1 VKASPIGRRYGR
13 ALLELAAEKNVIP
26 KIRKDLEGL
35 VETWNGSEE
44 LQSTFENPAISAEAR
59 RKIVDAIGKRMML
72 STETINTL
80 KLLADRR
87 RFRHLPEIAEAY
99 IELAEAREGRV
110 VAEVTSAA
118 PLAGDFK
125 MKLQKELEAA
135 IGKKVVVVEKQ
146 DPELIAGVV
155 TRVGDKV
162 FDGSVRHRLRQI
174 EEELAAR

>member
-1 VKASPIGRRYGR
+1 MKASPIGRRYGR

-26 KIRKDLEGL
+26 KVRKDLEGL
-35 VETWNGSEE
+35 VDTWNGSEE
-44 LQSTFENPAISAEAR
+44 LRSVFENPAIGAEGR
-59 RKIVDAIGKRMML
+59 RNIVDAIGKRMML

-87 RFRHLPEIAEAY
+87 RFRHMPEVAEAFF
-99 IELAEAREGRV
+99 ELAEEREGRV

-118 PLAGDFK
+118 PLSGAFK
-125 MKLQKELEAA
+125 IELQKELEAA
-135 IGKKVVVVEKQ
+135 IGKEVVVVEKQ
-146 DPELIAGVV
+146 DPDLIAGVV

-174 EEELAAR
+174 EEQLAAR

>member
-1 VKASPIGRRYGR
+1 MKASPIGRRYGR

-35 VETWNGSEE
+35 VETWNGSVE
-44 LQSTFENPAISAEAR
+44 LQSVFENPAISAEAR
-59 RKIVDAIGKRMML
+59 RDIVDAIGKRMML
-72 STETINTL
+72 STETINL
-80 KLLADRR
+80 VKLLSDRR
-87 RFRHLPEIAEAY
+87 RVRFLPEISEAF

-118 PLAGDFK
+118 PLTATYK
-125 MKLQKELEAA
+125 TQLQAELEKA
-135 IGKKVVVVEKQ
+135 IGKKVVMVEKQ
-146 DPELIAGVV
+146 DPTLIAGVV

-174 EEELAAR
+174 EEQLAAR

>member
-1 VKASPIGRRYGR
+1 MKASPIGRRYGR
-13 ALLELAAEKNVIP
+13 ALLELAVEKNVLP
-26 KIRKDLEGL
+26 KVRKDLEGL

-44 LQSTFENPAISAEAR
+44 LRSTFENPAISADAR
-59 RKIVDAIGKRMML
+59 RNIVDALGKRMML

-87 RFRHLPEIAEAY
+87 RVRHLPEIAEAF

-118 PLAGDFK
+118 PLAATFK
-125 MKLQKELEAA
+125 TQLQAELEKA
-135 IGKKVVVVEKQ
+135 IGKRVVMVEKQ
-146 DPELIAGVV
+146 DPDLIAGVV

-174 EEELAAR
+174 EEQLVAR

>member
-1 VKASPIGRRYGR
+1 MKASPIGRRYGR
-13 ALLELAAEKNVIP
+13 ALLELAVDNESIP

-35 VETWNGSEE
+35 VETWNGSDE
-44 LQSTFENPAISAEAR
+44 LQSTFENPAISGEAR
-59 RKIVDAIGKRMML
+59 RNIVDALGKRMML

-87 RFRHLPEIAEAY
+87 RVRHLPEIAEAF

-110 VAEVTSAA
+110 VAEVTTAA
-118 PLAGDFK
+118 PLTSVFK
-125 MKLQKELEAA
+125 GKLQAELEKA
-135 IGKKVVVVEKQ
+135 IGKKVVMVEKH

-174 EEELAAR
+174 EEQLAAR